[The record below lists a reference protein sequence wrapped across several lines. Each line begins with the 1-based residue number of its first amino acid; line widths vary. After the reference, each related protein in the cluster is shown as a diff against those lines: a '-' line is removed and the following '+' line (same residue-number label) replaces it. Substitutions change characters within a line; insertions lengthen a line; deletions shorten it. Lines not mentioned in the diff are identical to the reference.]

1 MSSSSILMRN
11 VPLAGKPLAEETVIV
26 VCDAVIAAANVVEA
40 PLPTR
45 HVYEVAGVRSKA
57 VKTLLSRVG

>member
-1 MSSSSILMRN
+1 MSSSSIRMRN
-11 VPLAGKPLAEETVIV
+11 VPLVGKPLAEATEIV
-26 VCDAVIAAANVVEA
+26 VCDELIAAASVVEA

-57 VKTLLSRVG
+57 VVTLLSLLG

>member
-1 MSSSSILMRN
+1 MRN
-11 VPLAGKPLAEETVIV
+11 VPLAGKPLADETVIV
-26 VCDAVIAAANVVEA
+26 VCEALLAAARVVEA

-45 HVYEVAGVRSKA
+45 HVYELAGVRSKA